1 MFTMWV
7 KRICF
12 VGICLGALSG
22 CSGGASLQAG
32 LVRTGVEA
40 NPAVELRASG
50 VAANT
55 FYQIGINTVF
65 SPEFVGE
72 VQSDPS
78 GNVAPRAF
86 SFRCSYIITPPIYVG
101 LYRNGLPVVQTTIF
115 AMPCGF

>member
-1 MFTMWV
+1 MRV

-22 CSGGASLQAG
+22 CGGGPSLQAG
-32 LVRTGVEA
+32 LVRTGGDA

-50 VAANT
+50 VAPNA

-72 VQSDPS
+72 VRSDRS

-86 SFRCSYIITPPIYVG
+86 SFKCTYIITPPIYVG
-101 LYRNGLPVVQTTIF
+101 LFRNGLPVVQTTIF
-115 AMPCGF
+115 AMPCAF